1 VSKERYMPMSGAIWF
16 AVVAGIATVV
26 AIVRVSRTR
35 TSLRRLDGGAV
46 SNRWVA
52 EHRVG
57 SDNSAS
63 R

>member
-1 VSKERYMPMSGAIWF
+1 MSMSRAIWF

-26 AIVRVSRTR
+26 ATVRVIRTR
-35 TSLRRLDGGAV
+35 ISLRRLDIGAV
-46 SNRWVA
+46 SNQWVA